1 MPLVTTTSVGQEL
14 TCVTKY
20 IIKMSRKNFKV
31 ATAENGA
38 TTLVKID
45 KTPTGKVK
53 TIKDKEIIRK
63 EREEQYKN
71 FRIGALKRRAERE
84 GLSEEDTKKAVDKLI
99 EQLNTPNSYLVLVL
113 FNTKDQGM
121 VKEALKNEG
130 LVWKMM
136 SNSHLF
142 IEADQETL
150 GTLRE
155 IMPPSAKI
163 HPYVQKKPSVL
174 PVKEPPKKVKKPK
187 NRASIRAAA
196 KAAKKARKAA
206 KMAACKNRKGN
217 AGKAYA
223 KMRKQIK
230 LLKAKKA
237 HKDTTVQL
245 KPKKSSNASKKAS
258 TDLKQAA

>member
-1 MPLVTTTSVGQEL
+1 
-14 TCVTKY
+14 
-20 IIKMSRKNFKV
+20 MSRKNYKV
-31 ATAENGA
+31 ATASDGK

-45 KTPTGKVK
+45 KTPTDKVK
-53 TIKDKEIIRK
+53 TIKDKETIRK
-63 EREEQYKN
+63 EREENYKN
-71 FRIGALKRRAERE
+71 FRVKALKRRAKRM
-84 GLSEEDTKKAVDKLI
+84 GLTDEQTKDVVDKLLV
-99 EQLNTPNSYLVLVL
+99 QLDTPNSYMVLIL
-113 FNTKDQGM
+113 FNPNDANL
-121 VKEALKNEG
+121 VREAIKNEG

-163 HPYVQKKPSVL
+163 HPYVKKKPSVL
-174 PVKEPPKKVKKPK
+174 PAEEPPKKAKKPK

-206 KMAACKNRKGN
+206 KMEACKNRKKN

-223 KMRKQIK
+223 KMRKHIR
-230 LLKAKKA
+230 LLTAKKDRKA
-237 HKDTTVQL
+237 TTVQL
-245 KPKKSSNASKKAS
+245 KPKKSSTSLKKAS
-258 TDLKQAA
+258 TNLKKAA

>member
-1 MPLVTTTSVGQEL
+1 MN
-14 TCVTKY
+14 
-20 IIKMSRKNFKV
+20 KNNTKV
-31 ATAENGA
+31 ATTENGK
-38 TTLVKID
+38 TTTTQID

-53 TIKDKEIIRK
+53 TLENKKQIRK

-71 FRIGALKRRAERE
+71 FRINALKRRAKRM
-84 GLSEEDTKKAVDKLI
+84 GLTDEQIEAKVKELI
-99 EQLNTPNSYLVLVL
+99 TQMDTPNSYLVLVL
-113 FNTKDQGM
+113 FNPNDKNL
-121 VKEALKNEG
+121 VVEALKNEG

-136 SNSHLF
+136 SNSHFF
-142 IEADQETL
+142 IDADQETL

-163 HPYVQKKPSVL
+163 HPYVKKKPAIL
-174 PVKEPPKKVKKPK
+174 PVEEPPKKVKKPK

-206 KMAACKNRKGN
+206 KIAACKNRKGN

-230 LLKAKKA
+230 LLKAKKSRKA
-237 HKDTTVQL
+237 TTVQL
-245 KPKKSSNASKKAS
+245 KAKKSSTALKKAS
-258 TDLKQAA
+258 TDLKKAA

>member
-1 MPLVTTTSVGQEL
+1 
-14 TCVTKY
+14 
-20 IIKMSRKNFKV
+20 MSRKNFKV
-31 ATAENGA
+31 ATAENGE

-53 TIKDKEIIRK
+53 TLKDKEQIRK

-71 FRIGALKRRAERE
+71 FRINALRRRAKRMKMPDEQI
-84 GLSEEDTKKAVDKLI
+84 EEAVKALI
-99 EQLNTPNSYLVLVL
+99 MQMDTPNSYNVLIL
-113 FNTKDQGM
+113 FNANDKAF
-121 VKEALKNEG
+121 VREALENEG

-150 GTLRE
+150 KTLRE

-163 HPYVQKKPSVL
+163 HPYVKKKPAIL
-174 PVKEPPKKVKKPK
+174 PVEEPPKKVKKPK

-206 KMAACKNRKGN
+206 KMAACKNRKKN

-223 KMRKQIK
+223 KMRKQIR
-230 LLKAKKA
+230 LLKAKKDRKA
-237 HKDTTVQL
+237 TTVQL
-245 KPKKSSNASKKAS
+245 KLKKSSTATKKAS
-258 TDLKQAA
+258 TDLKKAA

>member
-1 MPLVTTTSVGQEL
+1 
-14 TCVTKY
+14 
-20 IIKMSRKNFKV
+20 MSRKNFKV
-31 ATAENGA
+31 ATAEDGK
-38 TTLVKID
+38 TTLAKID

-53 TIKDKEIIRK
+53 TLKDKEQIRK

-71 FRIGALKRRAERE
+71 FRISALKRRAKRM
-84 GLSEEDTKKAVDKLI
+84 GLTDEQIEVKVKELI
-99 EQLNTPNSYLVLVL
+99 TQMDTPNSYLVLVL
-113 FNTKDQGM
+113 FNPNDQNL

-136 SNSHLF
+136 SNSHFF
-142 IEADQETL
+142 IDADQETL

-163 HPYVQKKPSVL
+163 HPYVKKKPAIL
-174 PVKEPPKKVKKPK
+174 PVEEPPKKAKKPK
-187 NRASIRAAA
+187 NRAAIRTAA

-206 KMAACKNRKGN
+206 KIAACKNRKGN

-230 LLKAKKA
+230 LLKAKKGRKA
-237 HKDTTVQL
+237 TTIQL
-245 KPKKSSNASKKAS
+245 KPKKSSTSLKKAS
-258 TDLKQAA
+258 TDLKKAA

>member
-1 MPLVTTTSVGQEL
+1 
-14 TCVTKY
+14 
-20 IIKMSRKNFKV
+20 MSRKNFKV
-31 ATAENGA
+31 ATAENGE

-53 TIKDKEIIRK
+53 TIKDKETIRK
-63 EREEQYKN
+63 EREENYKN
-71 FRIGALKRRAERE
+71 FRVKALKRRAERM
-84 GLSEEDTKKAVDKLI
+84 GLTDEQTKEAVDKLLV
-99 EQLNTPNSYLVLVL
+99 QLDTPNSYTVLIL
-113 FNTKDQGM
+113 FNPNDANL
-121 VKEALKNEG
+121 VREAIKNEG
-130 LVWKMM
+130 LVWKMI

-174 PVKEPPKKVKKPK
+174 PAEEPPKKAKKPK

-206 KMAACKNRKGN
+206 KMEACKNRKKN

-223 KMRKQIK
+223 KMRKHIR
-230 LLKAKKA
+230 LLTAKKSRKA
-237 HKDTTVQL
+237 TTVQL

-258 TDLKQAA
+258 TNVKKAA

>member
-1 MPLVTTTSVGQEL
+1 
-14 TCVTKY
+14 
-20 IIKMSRKNFKV
+20 MSRKNFKV
-31 ATAENGA
+31 ATAEDGK
-38 TTLVKID
+38 TTLAKID

-53 TIKDKEIIRK
+53 TLKDKEQIRK

-71 FRIGALKRRAERE
+71 FRISALKRRAKRM
-84 GLSEEDTKKAVDKLI
+84 GLTDEQIEVKVKELI
-99 EQLNTPNSYLVLVL
+99 TQMDTPNSYLVLVL
-113 FNTKDQGM
+113 FNPNDQNL

-136 SNSHLF
+136 SNSHFF
-142 IEADQETL
+142 IDADQETL

-163 HPYVQKKPSVL
+163 HPYVKKKPAIL
-174 PVKEPPKKVKKPK
+174 PVEEPPKKAKKPK
-187 NRASIRAAA
+187 NRAAIRTAA

-206 KMAACKNRKGN
+206 KIAACKNRKGN

-230 LLKAKKA
+230 LLKAKKGRKA
-237 HKDTTVQL
+237 TTIQL
-245 KPKKSSNASKKAS
+245 KPKKSSTSLKKAS
-258 TDLKQAA
+258 TNLKKAA

>member
-1 MPLVTTTSVGQEL
+1 M
-14 TCVTKY
+14 
-20 IIKMSRKNFKV
+20 KV
-31 ATAENGA
+31 ATAENGE

-53 TIKDKEIIRK
+53 TIKDREKIKK

-71 FRIGALKRRAERE
+71 FRVSALKRAAKRR
-84 GLSEEDTKKAVDKLI
+84 GLSEEETKKKVEELLV
-99 EQLNTPNSYLVLVL
+99 QLDTPNSYLVLVL
-113 FNTKDQGM
+113 FHPNDQNL

-136 SNSHLF
+136 SNSHF
-142 IEADQETL
+142 YIDADQETL

-163 HPYVQKKPSVL
+163 HPYVKKKPAIL
-174 PVKEPPKKVKKPK
+174 PVEEPPKKNKKPK

-206 KMAACKNRKGN
+206 KMAACKNRKKN

-230 LLKAKKA
+230 LLKAKKGRKA
-237 HKDTTVQL
+237 TTVQL
-245 KPKKSSNASKKAS
+245 KTKKGSMTLKKAS
-258 TDLKQAA
+258 TNVKKAA

>member
-1 MPLVTTTSVGQEL
+1 
-14 TCVTKY
+14 
-20 IIKMSRKNFKV
+20 MSRKNFKV
-31 ATAENGA
+31 ATADNGE

-53 TIKDKEIIRK
+53 TIKDKETIRK
-63 EREEQYKN
+63 EREENYKN
-71 FRIGALKRRAERE
+71 FRVKALERRAKRM
-84 GLSEEDTKKAVDKLI
+84 GLTDEQTKEAVDKLLV
-99 EQLNTPNSYLVLVL
+99 QLDTPNSYMVLIL
-113 FNTKDQGM
+113 FNPNDANL
-121 VKEALKNEG
+121 VREAIKNEG

-174 PVKEPPKKVKKPK
+174 PAEEPPKKVKKPK

-206 KMAACKNRKGN
+206 KIEACKNRKKN

-223 KMRKQIK
+223 KMRKHIR
-230 LLKAKKA
+230 LLTAKKGRKA
-237 HKDTTVQL
+237 TTVQL

-258 TDLKQAA
+258 TNVKKAA

>member
-1 MPLVTTTSVGQEL
+1 
-14 TCVTKY
+14 
-20 IIKMSRKNFKV
+20 MSRKNFKV
-31 ATAENGA
+31 ATAENGE

-53 TIKDKEIIRK
+53 TLKDKEQIRK

-71 FRIGALKRRAERE
+71 FRIGALKRRAKRM
-84 GLSEEDTKKAVDKLI
+84 GLTDEQTEVKVKELI
-99 EQLNTPNSYLVLVL
+99 TQMDTPNSYIVLVL
-113 FNTKDQGM
+113 FNPNDQNL

-136 SNSHLF
+136 SNSHFF
-142 IEADQETL
+142 IDADQETL

-163 HPYVQKKPSVL
+163 HPYV
-174 PVKEPPKKVKKPK
+174 KKVKKPK
-187 NRASIRAAA
+187 NRASIHAAA

-206 KMAACKNRKGN
+206 KIAACKNRKGN

-230 LLKAKKA
+230 LLKAKKGRKA
-237 HKDTTVQL
+237 TTVQL
-245 KPKKSSNASKKAS
+245 KPKKSSTSLKKAS
-258 TDLKQAA
+258 TDLKKAA